1 MSAILSFRLK
11 LKKHIKKSDIQSL
24 INQWLG
30 ESPYYDFEDTPV
42 FPEEQESISTSDTPN
57 NHVLL
62 KHCEYHNPAD
72 QTDYL
77 AFRIDNI
84 DTGNLFWKADVIHSA
99 SPDKGN
105 YVLIQ
110 LNRAIHNMEQTA
122 NCSVQIKL
130 PGIINL
136 LFENDMI
143 DPEYQLPLNQILPI
157 GQMTDGEQSILQSAI
172 CSDQRLELPILYM
185 YSDDCSRHTDALK
198 AGIPQLFSQVCHVY
212 TAESEEENALWNTL
226 SGDTDTHKRLVIW
239 HPFIRLKNQLPLD
252 TPMDDLQIYRYVIM
266 MLQSCQECLTFTY
279 PGWDS
284 IYQLQNTAPTA
295 ETSSY
300 YIRMTEELANRIQN
314 QRKKQNITQGELADA
329 IGVSKMLIS
338 RLERL
343 QTIKVKR
350 ELIHSIETALNFPK
364 DELLKPGVT
373 GMKPPESAANET
385 SFADAAN
392 LAGAKTNERN
402 IVESKSI
409 ESNAAPSKEI
419 ERTAARPPR
428 FCRKCGTPLTPDSIF
443 CHWCGTKIAE

>member
-11 LKKHIKKSDIQSL
+11 LKKHVKKSDIQSL

-42 FPEEQESISTSDTPN
+42 FPEEQESISTSDTPD

-62 KHCEYHNPAD
+62 KHCEYFDTKNL
-72 QTDYL
+72 TDYL

-84 DTGNLFWKADVIHSA
+84 DTGNLFWKADVIYSA

-110 LNRAIHNMEQTA
+110 LDRAIYNLEQTA

-130 PGIINL
+130 PAIINI
-136 LFENDMI
+136 LFENNMI
-143 DPEYQLPLNQILPI
+143 DPEYNLPLNQVLPI
-157 GQMTDGEQSILQSAI
+157 GQMTDREQIILQSAI

-198 AGIPQLFSQVCHVY
+198 AGIPQLFAQVCHVY

-226 SGDTDTHKRLVIW
+226 SGDTDAHERIVIW
-239 HPFIRLKNQLPLD
+239 HPFIRLKNQLPLN
-252 TPMDDLQIYRYVIM
+252 TLMDDLQIYRYVIM

-284 IYQLQNTAPTA
+284 IYQLQNTAPAA

-314 QRKKQNITQGELADA
+314 QRKKLNITQGELADT

-350 ELIHSIETALNFPK
+350 ELIHSIETALNLPK
-364 DELLKPGVT
+364 DELLKPGMA

-385 SFADAAN
+385 SFADAKAN
-392 LAGAKTNERN
+392 ETNTEGLN
-402 IVESKSI
+402 H
-409 ESNAAPSKEI
+409 NNLN
-419 ERTAARPPR
+419 AARPPR

-443 CHWCGTKIAE
+443 CHWCGTKVAE